1 MYLCVVGAEEGAVRT
16 DSSSSM
22 VESQQVKPKIEKKKE
37 IMNQLIAQRD
47 GDGYQKTQT
56 AKRVEKVASEGVVS
70 GW

>member
-1 MYLCVVGAEEGAVRT
+1 
-16 DSSSSM
+16 
-22 VESQQVKPKIEKKKE
+22 
-37 IMNQLIAQRD
+37 MNQLIAQRD